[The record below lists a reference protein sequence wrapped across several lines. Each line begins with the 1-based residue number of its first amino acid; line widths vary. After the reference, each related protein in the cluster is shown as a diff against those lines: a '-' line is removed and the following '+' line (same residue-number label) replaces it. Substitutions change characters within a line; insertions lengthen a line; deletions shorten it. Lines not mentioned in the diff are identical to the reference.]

1 MSNILLS
8 LSLERSNLSRESSFV
23 GDERSERTEDCI
35 VLRGAGL
42 GGGFAGLIDEI
53 LSTRKV
59 SILSVPVSKSYGA
72 GGNLEETRW
81 NLEDIDVLR
90 E

>member
-1 MSNILLS
+1 MSNISRLASYLHRGRE
-8 LSLERSNLSRESSFV
+8 ER
-23 GDERSERTEDCI
+23 ED
-35 VLRGAGL
+35 RGL
-42 GGGFAGLIDEI
+42 HCKEGGGFAGLIDEI